1 VARVRRWPAFRLG
14 AVMTRRLL
22 ILLVLAAALVVGG
35 CGNKMDTRTTATTE
49 GPYLDVGDLKYQVQI
64 SRILNPADIED
75 RNYMTNLPA
84 GTLPPKANEA
94 WFGVWV
100 RVENTDSSKPLPT
113 ASEFEIRD
121 TQGNVYKPYAQIG
134 NPFAYAPVDKLGHN
148 EVLPNP
154 DAPAGFGPI
163 QGALLLFKLTTDT
176 LQNRPLEFR
185 ITSPSDPTDVGTVDL
200 DV

>member
-1 VARVRRWPAFRLG
+1 
-14 AVMTRRLL
+14 MTRRLL
-22 ILLVLAAALVVGG
+22 ILLVLAVALVVGG
-35 CGNKMDTRTTATTE
+35 CGNKEETRTTAATE

-64 SRILNPADIED
+64 SRILNPADID
-75 RNYMTNLPA
+75 DANNLRNLPA
-84 GTLPPKANEA
+84 GTLPPKGNEA
-94 WFGVWV
+94 WFGVWI

-121 TQGNVYKPYAQIG
+121 TQGNVYKPYAQVG
-134 NPFAYAPVDKLGHN
+134 NPFAYTPIERLGHG
-148 EVLPNP
+148 EVLPDSNG
-154 DAPAGFGPI
+154 PAGFSPI

-185 ITSPSDPTDVGTVDL
+185 ITSPSNPADVATVDL

>member
-1 VARVRRWPAFRLG
+1 MRAASRS
-14 AVMTRRLL
+14 
-22 ILLVLAAALVVGG
+22 LLVTCLLVMGG

-100 RVENTDSSKPLPT
+100 RVENTDSDKPLPT
-113 ASEFEIRD
+113 ASQFEIRD
-121 TQGNVYKPYAQIG
+121 TQGNVFKP
-134 NPFAYAPVDKLGHN
+134 YAPVDKLGHN
-148 EVLPNP
+148 EILPNP

-185 ITSPSDPTDVGTVDL
+185 ITSPSNPGDIGTVDL